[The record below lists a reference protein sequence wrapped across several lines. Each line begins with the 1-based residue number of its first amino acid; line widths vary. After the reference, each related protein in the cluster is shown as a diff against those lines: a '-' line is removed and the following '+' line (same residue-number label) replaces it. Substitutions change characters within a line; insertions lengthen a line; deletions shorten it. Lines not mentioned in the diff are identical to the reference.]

1 MNKLE
6 KGEIVCPECNGNSWT
21 HKYVKEKDV
30 TYTAFCRHCKGEGK
44 IDWVDN
50 LTVNNNNN
58 KEIEIETYTIKN
70 VLPFKTIHL
79 GRNLKIKPNSYMY
92 YSFSKFEKNST
103 NVFDLIDICKY
114 MKEGSIVLYEN
125 PPVASECSQFS
136 KYSKML
142 QIVMY
147 GEVVI
152 K

>member
-6 KGEIVCPECNGNSWT
+6 KGKIVCPECNGNSWV
-21 HKYVKEKDV
+21 HKYVKEKDI
-30 TYTAFCRHCKGEGK
+30 TYTAYCRHCKGEGE

-50 LTVNNNNN
+50 LTVNN
-58 KEIEIETYTIKN
+58 KEIVTETYIIKN
-70 VLPFKTIHL
+70 RLPFKTIYL
-79 GRNLKIKPNSYMY
+79 GKNLKIGSNGYMY
-92 YSFSKFEKNST
+92 YSFSRYENDST
-103 NVFDLIDICKY
+103 DIFDLIDICKY
-114 MKEGSIVLYEN
+114 MKEGSIVVYES
-125 PPVASECSQFS
+125 PTVASKCSQFS